1 MSEGKQ
7 KYGSARWL
15 GKCLDLSKAYKQMAV
30 HPDHR
35 HLAVIFFHRADGTPV
50 FYVANSLMFG
60 ATAAVFS
67 FNRVSRSLWFLLNRM
82 LVIPCGVFY
91 DDFPLFSPAELAENA
106 DKSASELLD
115 LLGWKHARTGPK
127 GKAFDSTFTVLGCN
141 LDLSEVDKGA
151 ITMENKPGRIDR
163 LLEHLKKV
171 EAANRISLH
180 EAQILH
186 GLLRYAC
193 GFLAGRHLFQVC
205 AEVMALGSGQ
215 SKGNRRNL
223 KDFCSYAAQAL
234 SSCKPR
240 RLVANSERRP
250 ILVFTDGSWEA
261 GHAGLGAV
269 IVDTADG
276 SSWVL
281 SGQVPEALLA
291 KWKDLVGEQL
301 ICQIELYVMVV
312 LRWSF
317 SRRFMNRRPLWWVDN
332 DAARF
337 ALIKGISPSLT
348 MKQLLV
354 LPL

>member
-1 MSEGKQ
+1 
-7 KYGSARWL
+7 
-15 GKCLDLSKAYKQMAV
+15 
-30 HPDHR
+30 
-35 HLAVIFFHRADGTPV
+35 
-50 FYVANSLMFG
+50 
-60 ATAAVFS
+60 
-67 FNRVSRSLWFLLNRM
+67 
-82 LVIPCGVFY
+82 
-91 DDFPLFSPAELAENA
+91 
-106 DKSASELLD
+106 
-115 LLGWKHARTGPK
+115 
-127 GKAFDSTFTVLGCN
+127 VLGCT

-151 ITMENKPGRIDR
+151 TTMENKPGRIDR
-163 LLEHLKKV
+163 LLEHLKRV
-171 EAANRISLH
+171 DTANRISLH

-193 GFLAGRHLFQVC
+193 GFFAGRHLFQVC

-215 SKGNRRNL
+215 SKGNQRNL

-240 RLVANSERRP
+240 RLVASSERRP

-269 IVDTADG
+269 VVDTADG

-281 SGQVPEALLA
+281 AGQVPEALLA
-291 KWKDLVGEQL
+291 KWKGVVGEQL

-317 SRRFMNRRPLWWVDN
+317 SRRFMNRRTLWWVDN

-348 MKQLLV
+348 MKQLVRLFYHFEV
-354 LPL
+354 ESPTYSWIERIPSASNPLMDLRVTALRKPWICWEFQNAKCLSTPKSLLKGCLHNSWSIEKGKKSDQLECIT